1 MSKAK
6 KITAGIFIFLFIL
19 LLTGG
24 SILYLKISDAANKE
38 YSTYDLLL
46 TVKDYKDNN
55 SVQHPAYFK
64 ALQIHSIYMEDLK
77 DEKTREL
84 LSELGVKTTDFTKTA
99 SMIGYILYPEFGLGK
114 TDLSR
119 VGIYNL
125 ENKRLY

>member
-6 KITAGIFIFLFIL
+6 KIIAGVFIFLFIL

-24 SILYLKISDAANKE
+24 IILYHKISDAANKE
-38 YSTYDLLL
+38 YNTYDLLL
-46 TVKDYKDNN
+46 TVKDSKKNN
-55 SVQHPAYFK
+55 STYHPAYFK
-64 ALQIHSIYMEDLK
+64 TLQIHSIYIEDLK

-84 LSELGVKTTDFTKTA
+84 LLELGVKTTDFTKTA
-99 SMIGYILYPEFGLGK
+99 SVIGYILYPEFGLGK

-125 ENKRLY
+125 ENKKLY